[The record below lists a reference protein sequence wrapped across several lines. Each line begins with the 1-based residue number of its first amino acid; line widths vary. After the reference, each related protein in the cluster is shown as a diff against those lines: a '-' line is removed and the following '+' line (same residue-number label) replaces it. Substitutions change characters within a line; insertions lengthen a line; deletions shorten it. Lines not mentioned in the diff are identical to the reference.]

1 MLDGRKLGLQPA
13 AFRVED
19 SSRQA
24 LGVFAI
30 DSPTLTQW
38 KGEAA
43 PGSQSMPDIA
53 QPGTSRA
60 LAFEEVSRPAS
71 FALPQARPIPKP
83 PGFWARHWRRL
94 LAVALVG
101 TAGAALLQQQMILAT
116 EHAVISAY
124 TMPVRTPIGGE
135 ITDLAARAGE
145 EIIPG
150 LAFARVENPR
160 ADRGRLL
167 DLTAERDRAR
177 DEVGALIGQISALEG
192 LAADI
197 RARGQDHR
205 EFSALHLAAQARE
218 AMEWRAAALAR
229 AQRAGQEAARASEL
243 ARAGHGSQAAR
254 ERAEAELES
263 ARREAAAH
271 GARIAALERQAGAAA
286 SGVFTEL
293 GHVGASYAEQRLD
306 DIALRR
312 GELAREASRQQS
324 ALERAER
331 RLTEERALYETQR
344 VALLNPMEGLTVWR
358 LKVQPGQRVGPEDVL
373 AEVLDCRS
381 IFILAAVPQ
390 TALPSLAP
398 GSAARFRLAG
408 EREARPG
415 IVLGRHG
422 EASGRDGTNL
432 AAQPSR
438 PHGLSALVQIALEPF
453 QPGTLCP
460 VGRTGRV
467 HFDSIGFAMPRLW

>member
-1 MLDGRKLGLQPA
+1 
-13 AFRVED
+13 
-19 SSRQA
+19 
-24 LGVFAI
+24 
-30 DSPTLTQW
+30 
-38 KGEAA
+38 
-43 PGSQSMPDIA
+43 MPDIA

-60 LAFEEVSRPAS
+60 LAFEEMSRTAS
-71 FALPQARPIPKP
+71 YALPPARPIARP

-101 TAGAALLQQQMILAT
+101 TAVAALFQQQMTLAT

-135 ITDLAARAGE
+135 ITHLGARAGE

-150 LAFARVENPR
+150 PAFARVENPR

-167 DLTAERDRAR
+167 DVTSERDRAR

-229 AQRAGQEAARASEL
+229 AQRATQEAARASEL

-263 ARREAAAH
+263 ARREAAAQ
-271 GARIAALERQAGAAA
+271 GARIAALERQAEAA
-286 SGVFTEL
+286 GFGIFTEL

-312 GELAREASRQQS
+312 AELTREASRQQF
-324 ALERAER
+324 ALARAER
-331 RLTEERALYETQR
+331 RLAEEQAMFETQR
-344 VALLNPMEGLTVWR
+344 AALLNPMMGLTVWR
-358 LKVQPGQRVGPEDVL
+358 LNAQPGQRVAPEEVV
-373 AEVLDCRS
+373 AEVVDCRAA
-381 IFILAAVPQ
+381 FVLAAVPQ
-390 TALPSLAP
+390 TALTSLPP
-398 GSAARFRLAG
+398 GSPARFRLAG
-408 EREARPG
+408 ERKERLG
-415 IVLGRHG
+415 VVLGRHG
-422 EASGRDGTNL
+422 DAPGRDGSNF
-432 AAQPSR
+432 AAQPGR
-438 PHGLSALVQIALEPF
+438 PHGLSALVKIALEPF
-453 QPGTLCP
+453 EPGTLCP

-467 HFDSIGFAMPRLW
+467 HFDSRGFAIPRLW